1 MDRWRILLNKCD
13 YIGVRGPISATLLGN
28 AGVENVEIVGD
39 PVIALADSEPA
50 RTLES
55 GSLGMNIGYSSGQL
69 WGENETR
76 LCEEYVKLAKTAKR
90 KGYRVEWFVVWPEDL
105 PVTRLAAVQS
115 GTDEIIHENYDDPSA
130 YLKTVRRMNFFVG
143 MKLHATLLATC
154 AYVPS
159 VMVEYQPKCR
169 DYMASIAQE
178 EATVRTDEF
187 RAELIWEML
196 SAWENQREEIT
207 KTLWRQ
213 ISDLKSR
220 QSAAARYVADS
231 VFAIDAR
238 K

>member
-1 MDRWRILLNKCD
+1 MARWRTLLNTCD
-13 YIGVRGPISATLLGN
+13 YVGVRGPMSASVLGN
-28 AGVENVEIVGD
+28 AGVKHVEIVGD
-39 PVIALADSEPA
+39 PVIALAESEPA
-50 RTLES
+50 RTLDA
-55 GSLGMNIGYSSGQL
+55 GSLGLNIGYCSGQL

-76 LCEEYVKLAKTAKR
+76 VCEEYVKLARTAKR

-105 PVTRLAAVQS
+105 PPTRVAAVQS
-115 GTDEIIHENYDDPSA
+115 GTDAFIHQIYDDASA
-130 YLKTVRRMNFFVG
+130 YLKTVRRMSVFVG

-178 EATVRTDEF
+178 DATVRTDQC

-196 SAWENQREEIT
+196 SAWEKTREAMSN
-207 KTLWRQ
+207 TLWRH
-213 ISDLKSR
+213 ISALKRR

-231 VFAIDAR
+231 VFAIDGR